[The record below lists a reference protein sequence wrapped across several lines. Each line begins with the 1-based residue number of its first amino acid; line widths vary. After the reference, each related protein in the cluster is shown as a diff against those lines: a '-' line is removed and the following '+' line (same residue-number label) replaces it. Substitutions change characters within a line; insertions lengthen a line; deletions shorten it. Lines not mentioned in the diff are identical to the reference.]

1 MGKQTRTQ
9 TQTRAEFLMTMGAFS
24 LAALT
29 GCAAGAP
36 PDSEFQGTYLSTYTL
51 PGIGE
56 NGTFSFS
63 VEQKGKMIG
72 SFTDANTNTVYA
84 FDGVVENTGK
94 FTGTVKNGSTSS
106 PISGLLVIGGGTSGG
121 TGGASGTSGGDF
133 TLTRAGSE
141 QRGYFTVGGSLSTV
155 NSEFQGI
162 YSGVYGADTTL
173 LVDGK
178 TLNGLASY
186 SVDSKG
192 NIIGSLTRGAETG
205 LLTGTIGNTGAFSAL
220 VKFATAT
227 LPLAGTLVKTSDGSA
242 QGNFTFSSGGKL
254 FPAQFSKSSS
264 IVAGGDSPYKGAY
277 RGTYGVPEKGET
289 GNISFTIDPSGSLI
303 GFFNQAANKP
313 VGTFTGSVEN
323 DGGFSGEITYNATE
337 VTALLTSAERALYT
351 SRSIQGKIG
360 SRVGSSG
367 VSGDYNIVIS
377 GSSYAGNFEAS
388 IGGSEVNSN
397 FRAAYTEGSLFNGPS
412 SGQPYAFDV
421 SNVPGGLFT
430 SSGDASVA
438 VDKQGAIL
446 GNFGTHRFDGRV
458 TNDGRVVG
466 QLRATSGTWYA
477 VRGIVNKV
485 TWPAG
490 TDKIP
495 GLAGNLYVTVG
506 TEEYPIALKLT
517 GGDGITS

>member
-1 MGKQTRTQ
+1 MGKQTR
-9 TQTRAEFLMTMGAFS
+9 ADFLVTMGALS

-29 GCAAGAP
+29 GCAGGAP

-63 VEQKGKMIG
+63 IEQKGKMVG
-72 SFTDANTNTVYA
+72 SFTDANTNTVHA
-84 FDGVVENTGK
+84 FDGIVENTGK
-94 FTGTVKNGSTSS
+94 FTGALKSATTSS
-106 PISGLLVIGGGTSGG
+106 PISGLLVVKGSGSTGGSG
-121 TGGASGTSGGDF
+121 TGGGNTGSGGDF
-133 TLTRAGSE
+133 TLTRSGVE
-141 QRGYFTVGGSLSTV
+141 QRGYFNIGGSLSTV

-227 LPLAGTLVKTSDGSA
+227 LPLAGTLVKTTDGSA

-264 IVAGGDSPYKGAY
+264 VVAGGDSPYKGAY

-337 VTALLTSAERALYT
+337 VAALPTSAERALYT

-360 SRVGSSG
+360 NRVGGAG
-367 VSGDYNIVIS
+367 VSGDYNVVIS

-388 IGGSEVNSN
+388 IGGSEVNSS

-412 SGQPYAFDV
+412 SGQSYAFDV

-438 VDKQGAIL
+438 VDKQGTIL
-446 GNFGTHRFDGRV
+446 SNFGTHRFDGRV

-477 VRGIVNKV
+477 VRGIINKV
-485 TWPAG
+485 NWTAG

-517 GGDGITS
+517 GGDGGTS